1 VESEQEQQ
9 QRTRVEELRREIQ
22 ALEGRDFQLWSIG
35 FLVLLVVAAGFVAL
49 VWPNVMWRLGELKLD
64 GRYVPQLV
72 FGFVVLVVLFNIY
85 ALQQRR
91 ILRNTRDELF
101 RQMLRSEAAE
111 RLSLVDPLTETFNRR
126 YLDEILPKEVSRAD
140 RRGSS
145 VTFAIIDVDGFK
157 AVNTRFGHLVG
168 DKVLT
173 EVACLLKR
181 VFRASDTVIRY
192 GGDEFLVLMA
202 ETDEQ
207 EAEAAVTRLQ
217 SQVEVWN
224 RTNTIVGYKMGLSCG
239 LAAYAK
245 GAVLTAVL
253 EAADDRMY
261 REKLRKYAAA

>member
-1 VESEQEQQ
+1 METEQEQSQ
-9 QRTRVEELRREIQ
+9 KPQVEELRREIR
-22 ALEGRDFQLWSIG
+22 ALEGRDLQLWSIG
-35 FLVLLVVAAGFVAL
+35 LLVLLVVAAGFVA
-49 VWPNVMWRLGELKLD
+49 VIWPNLMWSMGEMRLD

-91 ILRNTRDELF
+91 NLRNTRDELV

-126 YLDEILPKEVSRAD
+126 YLDQILPKEVSRAD

-145 VTFAIIDVDGFK
+145 MALAIIDVDGFK

-173 EVACLLKR
+173 EAAHLLKK

-192 GGDEFLVLMA
+192 GGDEFLVLMG
-202 ETDEQ
+202 ETNEH
-207 EAEAAVTRLQ
+207 EAAAAVARLRT
-217 SQVEVWN
+217 QVDKWN
-224 RTNTIVGYKMGLSCG
+224 HLNTIVGYRMGLSCG
-239 LAAYAK
+239 VAVYST
-245 GAVLTAVL
+245 GANIAEVL
-253 EAADDRMY
+253 ESADDRMY
-261 REKLRKYAAA
+261 QEKSQKSPVA